1 MVAEDLGRQVMN
13 LLRDP
18 RLLQIAAL
26 TGILVYGVG
35 WRGLDVEPVFIPV
48 ILATALLTQWLC
60 TRWTGGRKTD
70 PRSALISAL
79 SLCLLMRG
87 THAGWA
93 VLAAVLAIG
102 SKFSLRVA
110 GKHIFNPTNLAVT
123 GLMLASDQVWVSPG
137 QWGSAPVIALLMAGA
152 GTMVVTR
159 AARADV
165 TLAFL
170 AAYAAILFGRAYWL
184 GQPWATP
191 WNQMQS
197 GALVLFSFFMISDP
211 KTTPDSR
218 AGRIL
223 FAILVAAGA
232 GCVHFLLYRPNGLL
246 WSLVAFSPLVPLID
260 RWLPGPRYAWQGV
273 APLERRATAPAG
285 NLVPAPAKSLV

>member
-1 MVAEDLGRQVMN
+1 
-13 LLRDP
+13 
-18 RLLQIAAL
+18 
-26 TGILVYGVG
+26 
-35 WRGLDVEPVFIPV
+35 
-48 ILATALLTQWLC
+48 
-60 TRWTGGRKTD
+60 
-70 PRSALISAL
+70 
-79 SLCLLMRG
+79 MRG
-87 THAGWA
+87 THVGWA
-93 VLAAVLAIG
+93 VLSAVFAIG
-102 SKFSLRVA
+102 SKFSLRIA

-246 WSLVAFSPLVPLID
+246 WSLVAFSPLVLLID
-260 RWLPGPRYAWQGV
+260 RWLPGTRYAWQGV
-273 APLERRATAPAG
+273 APMKRRETAPAG
-285 NLVPAPAKSLV
+285 GLVSAPAKSLV

>member
-1 MVAEDLGRQVMN
+1 MMN

-18 RLLQIAAL
+18 RLLQISAL
-26 TGILVYGVG
+26 AGILVYGVF
-35 WRGLDVEPVFIPV
+35 WRGLDVEPIFIPV
-48 ILATALLTQWLC
+48 ILATVLYTQWLC
-60 TRWTGGRKTD
+60 TRWTGGKRTD
-70 PRSALISAL
+70 PRSALISGL

-87 THAGWA
+87 THVGWA

-102 SKFSLRVA
+102 SKFSLRIA

-123 GLMLASDQVWVSPG
+123 VLMLASDQVWVSPG

-165 TLAFL
+165 TLAFV
-170 AAYAAILFGRAYWL
+170 ASYAAILFGRAYWL

-197 GALVLFSFFMISDP
+197 GALMLFSFFMITDP

-223 FAILVAAGA
+223 FSVLVAAGA

-260 RWLPGPRYAWQGV
+260 RWLPGRRYAWQGAAPAAAGV
-273 APLERRATAPAG
+273 APRGAVNWNARATSTS
-285 NLVPAPAKSLV
+285 VS